1 MTEQQFSFYSLNA
14 MAQQMD
20 VMARNGVNIAWL
32 YESCRDVYA
41 EVPVRRKRT
50 ETRLNHHHRGLK

>member
-1 MTEQQFSFYSLNA
+1 MTEQQFAFYSLNA
-14 MAQQMD
+14 MARQMD

-41 EVPVRRKRT
+41 AVCRFVTSE
-50 ETRLNHHHRGLK
+50 LKHGSTIIIEA